1 MKDHNKDNEDN
12 DDSYENDVN
21 EDYEAY
27 WNKTRLQSDGV
38 MRRHDL
44 TNKRTILAMFFSATF
59 PNILLL

>member
-59 PNILLL
+59 PNILPL